1 MPPTDARQEVSI
13 ARLVDDA
20 RQQIIDARDR
30 NEKPTYLLVH
40 PRVYEVVAR
49 AKARETRAG
58 RPLGLLG
65 LLLLSSETT
74 TLEAPQVR

>member
-1 MPPTDARQEVSI
+1 MRPAEGPQEISI

-40 PRVYEVVAR
+40 PRVYDVVAR

-65 LLLLSSETT
+65 LLLLSSDTT
-74 TLEAPQVR
+74 GLEAPEVR

>member
-1 MPPTDARQEVSI
+1 MPVDASQDVSI

-40 PRVYEVVAR
+40 PRVYETVAR

-65 LLLLSSETT
+65 LLLLSSDATAVD
-74 TLEAPQVR
+74 APEVR

>member
-1 MPPTDARQEVSI
+1 MPVDASQDVSI

-30 NEKPTYLLVH
+30 HEKPTYLLVH
-40 PRVYEVVAR
+40 PRVYETVAR

-65 LLLLSSETT
+65 LLLLSSDATAVD
-74 TLEAPQVR
+74 APEVR

>member
-1 MPPTDARQEVSI
+1 MPPAEVPEEISV

-40 PRVYEVVAR
+40 PRVYDVVAT

-65 LLLLSSETT
+65 LLLLSSNTT
-74 TLEAPQVR
+74 RLDAPEVR

>member
-1 MPPTDARQEVSI
+1 MPPAEVPEEISI

-20 RQQIIDARDR
+20 RQQIIEARDR

-65 LLLLSSETT
+65 LLLLSSDTT
-74 TLEAPQVR
+74 RLDAPEVR

>member
-1 MPPTDARQEVSI
+1 
-13 ARLVDDA
+13 VDDV

-40 PRVYEVVAR
+40 PRVYDVVAR
-49 AKARETRAG
+49 AKGRETRAG

-65 LLLLSSETT
+65 LLLLSSDTT
-74 TLEAPQVR
+74 ALEAPEVR

>member
-1 MPPTDARQEVSI
+1 MPVEAAAEVSI

-20 RQQIIDARDR
+20 RQQLIEARDR

-40 PRVYEVVAR
+40 PRVYDTVAR

-65 LLLLSSETT
+65 LLLLSSDSTD
-74 TLEAPQVR
+74 LDAPEVR

>member
-1 MPPTDARQEVSI
+1 MPPAETLQEISI

-30 NEKPTYLLVH
+30 NETPTYLLVH
-40 PRVYEVVAR
+40 PRVYDVVAR

-65 LLLLSSETT
+65 LLLLSSDTT
-74 TLEAPQVR
+74 RPDAPEVR

>member
-1 MPPTDARQEVSI
+1 MPRAEVPEEISI

-30 NEKPTYLLVH
+30 HEKPTYLLVH
-40 PRVYEVVAR
+40 PRVYDVVAR

-65 LLLLSSETT
+65 LLLLRSETT
-74 TLEAPQVR
+74 SLDAPEVR

>member
-1 MPPTDARQEVSI
+1 MPPFEVADVSI

-65 LLLLSSETT
+65 LLLLSSNTT
-74 TLEAPQVR
+74 GLDAPEVR

>member
-1 MPPTDARQEVSI
+1 MPPADSAQEISI

-20 RQQIIDARDR
+20 RQQIIEARDR
-30 NEKPTYLLVH
+30 DEKPTYLLVH
-40 PRVYEVVAR
+40 PRVYEIVAR

-65 LLLLSSETT
+65 LLLLSSDTAS
-74 TLEAPQVR
+74 LNAPEVR

>member
-1 MPPTDARQEVSI
+1 MPPSEVADVSI

-40 PRVYEVVAR
+40 PRVYDVVAR

-65 LLLLSSETT
+65 LLLLSSNTT
-74 TLEAPQVR
+74 RLDAPEVR

>member
-1 MPPTDARQEVSI
+1 MPVAEVPEEISI

-20 RQQIIDARDR
+20 RQQIIEARDR

-49 AKARETRAG
+49 AKAREIRAS

-65 LLLLSSETT
+65 LLLLSSDTT
-74 TLEAPQVR
+74 RLDAPEVR

>member
-1 MPPTDARQEVSI
+1 MPPAETPPEISI
-13 ARLVDDA
+13 ARLVDDT
-20 RQQIIDARDR
+20 RQQIVEARDR

-74 TLEAPQVR
+74 RLDAPEVR